1 MAPHP
6 ICLHDWLGL
15 YTIFNSLSSFE
26 MIIQNIIVICVVLA
40 ASFFLIKKG
49 YDTFTANQDCGGDCG
64 CSAQEL
70 KKNLK
75 VKS

>member
-1 MAPHP
+1 
-6 ICLHDWLGL
+6 
-15 YTIFNSLSSFE
+15 